1 VRISRGP
8 PAARAIDAA
17 QRRKSWKRIGRSPAR
32 NASDSKMSVSRS
44 RCQAV
49 PSSRVKTRP
58 VSACVRLL
66 TDGLRVGSVMDATV
80 EDLGYD
86 SGHRVLYLTRKGGH
100 PSRVAIPPAV
110 GEAIDAMLAER
121 GNPVSRLLF
130 VTEGGRPLYPARSF
144 RLLKRLGRI
153 ASVPQ
158 AEHLSAHSMRATAI
172 TELPNAGVTLR
183 DVQDFVNH
191 EDPRTTRRYDKQQNN
206 LDRSGAYVLAT
217 RYGRRHDG

>member
-86 SGHRVLYLTRKGGH
+86 SGHRVLYLTRNAVTQAGL
-100 PSRVAIPPAV
+100 PSRQLSVRLSTPCLPSAV
-110 GEAIDAMLAER
+110 
-121 GNPVSRLLF
+121 
-130 VTEGGRPLYPARSF
+130 
-144 RLLKRLGRI
+144 
-153 ASVPQ
+153 
-158 AEHLSAHSMRATAI
+158 
-172 TELPNAGVTLR
+172 
-183 DVQDFVNH
+183 
-191 EDPRTTRRYDKQQNN
+191 
-206 LDRSGAYVLAT
+206 T
-217 RYGRRHDG
+217 RYQGCCS